1 MRVERQLTL
10 DGTIDVTA
18 DANQI
23 KITATSERP
32 TVAHPGWERLTSD
45 LDELPAPADVQ
56 FHLLPNIAGAY
67 GFAVEFN
74 HRETLTTLT
83 FRRG

>member
-1 MRVERQLTL
+1 
-10 DGTIDVTA
+10 
-18 DANQI
+18 
-23 KITATSERP
+23 
-32 TVAHPGWERLTSD
+32 
-45 LDELPAPADVQ
+45 VQ

-74 HRETLTTLT
+74 HRDTLSTLT